1 MLMKNQASSI
11 ISTYTA
17 DVSGVCSALFEL
29 GGMCVMHDASG
40 CNSTYN
46 THDEP
51 RWYNTDSLVFI
62 SGLSEMEAIMGDD
75 EKLANDIIEAC
86 RELAPRFVAIAGT
99 PIPTMIGTDLDA
111 IARDVEDA
119 TGIPAFAVHTT
130 GMNSYLFGAGLAF
143 EKIVSLF
150 AKDTPKT
157 AELSVN
163 VLGTTPLDFSVN
175 GYVEDMYELIE
186 ESGFRIIAR
195 LGMGGTLTDIE
206 KMGGARVNLV
216 VSSCG
221 LLAARFLKEKFG
233 TPYVVGAPVKGFSHE
248 VVAMLKKAAES
259 GESGT
264 AYGRHS
270 GEADTF
276 IIAEAVTAASLI
288 KGGVFGENAK
298 IIAPPGTDPECG
310 ADFIISG
317 ENELREVLKNA
328 KKVIADPLFAPI
340 CPSDA
345 EFVAFPHEAFSGRI
359 YREQI
364 KNLLK

>member
-29 GGMCVMHDASG
+29 GGMCIMHDASG

-75 EKLANDIIEAC
+75 KKLAGDIIEAC
-86 RELAPRFVAIAGT
+86 RELSPKFVAIAGT

-111 IARDVEDA
+111 IAGEVEDE
-119 TGIPAFAVHTT
+119 TGIPAFAVNTT

-143 EKIVSLF
+143 EKIVRLF
-150 AKDTPKT
+150 ARDTEKT
-157 AELSVN
+157 QELSAN
-163 VLGTTPLDFSVN
+163 ILGTTPLDFSVN
-175 GYVEDMYELIE
+175 GYTGDMYELIE
-186 ESGFRIIAR
+186 KSGFHIISR
-195 LGMGGTLTDIE
+195 LGMGGSLSDIE
-206 KMGGARVNLV
+206 KMGAAHVNLV

-221 LLAARFLKEKFG
+221 LLAARYLKEKFG
-233 TPYVVGAPVKGFSHE
+233 TPYVIGTPVKGFD
-248 VVAMLKKAAES
+248 VTDALKKAAQN
-259 GESGT
+259 GESGR
-264 AYGRHS
+264 AYERCGKND
-270 GEADTF
+270 GTF
-276 IIAEAVTAASLI
+276 IIGEAVTAASLAAS
-288 KGGVFGENAK
+288 GVYGNGARV
-298 IIAPPGTDPECG
+298 ISPPNTDPECG
-310 ADFIISG
+310 ADFVITG
-317 ENELREVLKNA
+317 ENELIEILKDA
-328 KKVIADPLFAPI
+328 EKVIADPLFAPI
-340 CPSDA
+340 CPKSA
-345 EFVAFPHEAFSGRI
+345 EFIPFAHEAFSGRI